1 MAHTLYEIRVVGL
14 VDDDVVAEL
23 GDIRVS
29 TTAVSTVLSSEIVD
43 QAALLGVLARLR
55 SLHLDV
61 LEVRR
66 VLTTDVATPLD
77 PPDGAPPAD
86 PAGLPG

>member
-1 MAHTLYEIRVVGL
+1 MAHALYEIRLAGTL
-14 VDDDVVAEL
+14 PEDVVATL
-23 GDIRVS
+23 GGMQVM
-29 TTAVSTVLSSEIVD
+29 TTAVSTVLVGEVVD

-66 VLTTDVATPLD
+66 VLTAGGPTLTGG
-77 PPDGAPPAD
+77 PPR
-86 PAGLPG
+86 